1 MYRTGMFEKAAK
13 HQKALLAKEEQA
25 ENIDSRSLT
34 ELLYELANYEFKAGL
49 IDDLLNTI
57 AEVSNNNPP
66 PIIKKD
72 CAVLI
77 AKAKT

>member
-1 MYRTGMFEKAAK
+1 MYRTGMYEKAAK
-13 HQKALLAKEEQA
+13 HQKALLAKQQQTQ
-25 ENIDSRSLT
+25 NIDSRSLT

-49 IDDLLNTI
+49 IDDLLNTVT
-57 AEVSNNNPP
+57 EVTNNNPP

-72 CAVLI
+72 CAALL